1 MSAQTQAEIA
11 AQKILSSRTCA
22 NCIHSGPGFKRKQP
36 VLKCILS
43 GKIALPCMIGCSF
56 WKREGRD

>member
-1 MSAQTQAEIA
+1 MKTQAEIV
-11 AQKILSSRTCA
+11 AQKILSSRVCG

-36 VLKCILS
+36 VLKCSLA
-43 GKIALPCMIGCSF
+43 GKIVLPCMLACSF